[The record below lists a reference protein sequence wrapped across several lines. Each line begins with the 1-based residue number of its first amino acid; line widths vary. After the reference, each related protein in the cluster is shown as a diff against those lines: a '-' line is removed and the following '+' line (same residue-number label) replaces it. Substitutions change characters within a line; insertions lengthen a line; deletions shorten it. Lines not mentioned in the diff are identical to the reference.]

1 MCHTGQFDIDD
12 IDAHLCTHLNYG
24 FANMDNQTWKL
35 VAYDPWS
42 HMSFDHLMLMSIPC
56 KGSTWLLLM
65 RAVTKPT
72 VTGTVTGGT

>member
-42 HMSFDHLMLMSIPC
+42 HMSFDHLMMLM
-56 KGSTWLLLM
+56 
-65 RAVTKPT
+65 
-72 VTGTVTGGT
+72 